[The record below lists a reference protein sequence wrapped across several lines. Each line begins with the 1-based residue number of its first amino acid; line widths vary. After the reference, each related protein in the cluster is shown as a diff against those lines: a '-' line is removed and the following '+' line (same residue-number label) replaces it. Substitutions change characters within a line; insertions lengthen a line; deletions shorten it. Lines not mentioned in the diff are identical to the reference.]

1 MGRSPATRRKQ
12 VATAPRERVLASA
25 LRLFTRHGYFNTSV
39 HDIARHAG
47 VSIGSIYHHFQ
58 DKEDIARALYA
69 DLLARMVGRIE
80 QIRAV
85 HTTARDRCRTLMVQ
99 LFRIT
104 EEQPEA
110 MEFMLYAKHR
120 EFLPSATPVCSS
132 KPFAMMREMVREGME
147 RGEIRSMD
155 PMIASTCL
163 FGGAMRLITARLD
176 GVLRE
181 PLPAQLEAVWECSWR
196 AVAA

>member
-1 MGRSPATRRKQ
+1 MSRKHR
-12 VATAPRERVLASA
+12 VADPREQVLASA

-47 VSIGSIYHHFQ
+47 VSIGSIYHHFR
-58 DKEDIARALYA
+58 DKEDIARSLYA
-69 DLLARMVGRIE
+69 GLLAQMVERIE
-80 QIRAV
+80 AIQSR
-85 HTTARDRCRTLMVQ
+85 HRTTRTRCHALMKA
-99 LFRIT
+99 LFEIT
-104 EEQPEA
+104 EEEPEA

-147 RGEIRSMD
+147 HGEVRSMD
-155 PMIASTCL
+155 PMVASTCL
-163 FGGAMRLITARLD
+163 FGGAMRLIMARLD
-176 GVLRE
+176 RVLRE
-181 PLPAQLEAVWECSWR
+181 PLPSQLEAVWACSWR